1 MKKTVYSIFALL
13 IASASL
19 TVQAR
24 DSKLMMPISAAL
36 EAPQAKEKLGDT
48 IKFYFGAKKT
58 PKILNKL
65 GSDTTSLKTNA
76 FNKSDSV
83 ACNWVF
89 LSAMLSLQK
98 HAREVGANAIVN
110 IVSYHDKVE
119 VSSETEFE
127 CHAGGLMASV
137 SFKADFVKIAE

>member
-1 MKKTVYSIFALL
+1 MKKTIYSILALL
-13 IASASL
+13 AVSASV
-19 TVQAR
+19 TAQAR
-24 DSKLMMPISAAL
+24 DTKLMLPIATAIES
-36 EAPQAKEKLGDT
+36 PQAKEKLGDS

-58 PKILNKL
+58 PKVLNKL

-76 FNKSDSV
+76 FNKTDEV

-98 HAREVGANAIVN
+98 YAREVGANAIVN

-119 VSSETEFE
+119 VSNETEFE
-127 CHAGGLMASV
+127 CHSGALMAGV

>member
-1 MKKTVYSIFALL
+1 MKKTIYLILALIFV
-13 IASASL
+13 SASV
-19 TVQAR
+19 TAQAR
-24 DSKLMMPISAAL
+24 DTKLMLPITTAIES
-36 EAPQAKEKLGDT
+36 PQAKEKLDDS
-48 IKFYFGAKKT
+48 IKFYFGEKKT
-58 PKILNKL
+58 PKVLNKL
-65 GSDTTSLKTNA
+65 GSDTTNLKTNA
-76 FNKSDSV
+76 FNKTDEV

-127 CHAGGLMASV
+127 CHSGALMAGV

>member
-1 MKKTVYSIFALL
+1 MKKTVYTIFALL
-13 IASASL
+13 IASAAV
-19 TVQAR
+19 TAQAR
-24 DSKLMMPISAAL
+24 DTKLMMPIEAAL

-48 IKFYFGAKKT
+48 VKFYFGAKKT
-58 PKILNKL
+58 PKVLHKL

-127 CHAGGLMASV
+127 CHAGGLMAGV

>member
-1 MKKTVYSIFALL
+1 MKKTIYSIFALL
-13 IASASL
+13 VAATSL

-24 DSKLMMPISAAL
+24 DTKLMLPIAAAI

-48 IKFYFGAKKT
+48 VKFYFGATKT

-76 FNKSDSV
+76 FNKTDAV

-119 VSSETEFE
+119 MSSDTEFE
-127 CHAGGLMASV
+127 CHAGGIMAGV
-137 SFKADFVKIAE
+137 SFKGDFVKIAP